1 MNLLKLYRVVVVVL
15 VIIVCLTLLLAVQEL
30 PPYAAA
36 DNPRTSG
43 EVYQDYVRWAPED
56 CRAYNLVTNILLDFR
71 AYDTLLETTSLFT
84 VVMGIILM
92 WGTGREQQ

>member
-1 MNLLKLYRVVVVVL
+1 MNLLNLYRVVVVILVL
-15 VIIVCLTLLLAVQEL
+15 IVCGTLLMAVQEL

-36 DNPRTSG
+36 DNPTFNM
-43 EVYQDYVRWAPED
+43 VYDDYVRWAPED

-92 WGTGREQQ
+92 WGTGKEQQ